1 MSLSESFS
9 IVVHARNVNEHDGF
23 HPYELEYSNIGGR
36 VALSKD
42 EDADNPLTRIDLKY
56 SFYKGGYS
64 DAHTYLNVKET
75 TTEIKDLIR
84 KAQIQ
89 HIKDL
94 QKHSIFIS

>member
-42 EDADNPLTRIDLKY
+42 EEDQKKREDADNPLTRIDLKY

-64 DAHTYLNVKET
+64 DAHTYLNVKE
-75 TTEIKDLIR
+75 KS
-84 KAQIQ
+84 
-89 HIKDL
+89 
-94 QKHSIFIS
+94 SI